1 MIFITNKNRKNFQAF
16 YAIAKLA
23 TIFGIGGLENKIF
36 LV

>member
-1 MIFITNKNRKNFQAF
+1 MIFIANKNRKNLRCF

-23 TIFGIGGLENKIF
+23 TFFGIGGLENKIF